1 MGNLLKKYPTASILN
16 TGHSLGAALAVI
28 GGMRLKAKFGKKT
41 IVHNFGC
48 PRVGNE
54 AMAQYIATR
63 VDTLYRVVHNRD
75 LVPHL
80 PFEDMAY
87 KHPAYEVFWDE
98 KFSEHQICDK
108 SGEDKNCSD
117 KFFPDYSAED
127 HDIYF
132 IPLSS
137 LKC

>member
-1 MGNLLKKYPTASILN
+1 MK
-16 TGHSLGAALAVI
+16 
-28 GGMRLKAKFGKKT
+28 
-41 IVHNFGC
+41 
-48 PRVGNE
+48 
-54 AMAQYIATR
+54 

-87 KHPAYEVFWDE
+87 KHSPFEVFWDE
-98 KFSEHQICDK
+98 KFSTHKICDA
-108 SGEDKNCSD
+108 SGEDKSCSD
-117 KFFPDYSAED
+117 KFFPDYSPGD